1 MKKTSIGLLT
11 LMCLLIIG
19 CRENSEPFQI
29 KLNSGQYKYGVVAS
43 AHSLANTVGINV
55 LKSGGNAFDAA
66 VAVNMALAVTYPRAG
81 NIGGGGFMVY
91 RTANGES
98 GSLDFRE
105 KAPENAHHDMFLN
118 NEGKVIENL
127 SRQGALSIGVP
138 GAVAGMVALHEK
150 FGNLEWSG
158 LLNPSI
164 DLAKNGFLV
173 SELQA
178 KTFNRFQDTFIQVND
193 GDIHLSKT
201 GGWKKGDTLKSTALG
216 KTLELIAREKLRGFY
231 EGAVAEDIV
240 NTIKANGGIISLNDL
255 ANYQV
260 VWRKPVSGKFNGYE
274 VISMPPPSSGG
285 IALIQL
291 LKGFEMLQG
300 DTLPHNSALYI
311 HLLTELERRVYADR
325 AEYLGDPDFY
335 PVPEEKLINTEYLQ
349 NRFSDINMQKA
360 TPSSE
365 IKEGK
370 VEVIESFETT
380 HFEIVDRWGNAV
392 SITTTLNGYFG
403 SKLITKKSGI
413 MLNNEMDDF
422 SIKPGVPNQFGL
434 VGSEANKIEPNKR
447 MLSSMTPTIVLKN
460 DSLVLLT
467 GTPGG
472 PTIITTVFQTLL
484 NSLVYQMDVQTAVNT
499 TKEHAQWL
507 PDKIYFETDKMPQSR
522 QDSLTNMGHNLFA
535 TPRLGKMKLILID
548 EVIMY
553 GAGDTLRGDPPA
565 LGF

>member
-1 MKKTSIGLLT
+1 MNKYFLIISFLGLLIFYACEAD
-11 LMCLLIIG
+11 LQ
-19 CRENSEPFQI
+19 RETV
-29 KLNSGQYKYGVVAS
+29 QYKNGIVVS
-43 AHSLANTVGINV
+43 AHPLATAAGLDV
-55 LKSGGNAFDAA
+55 LKAGGNAFDAA
-66 VAVNMALAVTYPRAG
+66 VTLNMALAVTYPRAG

-91 RTANGES
+91 RKANGEI
-98 GSLDFRE
+98 GSLDYRE
-105 KAPENAHHDMFLN
+105 KAPEDALHDMYLN
-118 NEGKVIENL
+118 TDGEVVDNL

-138 GAVAGMVALHEK
+138 GTVAGMVALHEK
-150 FGNLEWSG
+150 FGKLEWAS
-158 LLNPSI
+158 LLKPSI
-164 DLAKNGFLV
+164 ELALNGFAV
-173 SELQA
+173 SEQQA
-178 KTFNRFQDTFIQVND
+178 KTLNRFQETFTKVNS
-193 GDIHLSKT
+193 GDIYLSKID
-201 GGWKKGDTLKSTALG
+201 GWKKGDIIKSTELG
-216 KTLELIAREKLRGFY
+216 KTLELIAKEKSKGFY
-231 EGAVAEDIV
+231 EGQIAEDIV
-240 NTIKANGGIISLNDL
+240 STVKAHGGIITLNDL
-255 ANYQV
+255 ANYQA
-260 VWRKPVSGKFNGYE
+260 VWRKPIIGSFKGYE
-274 VISMPPPSSGG
+274 VISMAPPSSGG

-335 PVPEEKLINTEYLQ
+335 PVPEEKILDPIYLQ
-349 NRFSDINMQKA
+349 NRFADISMQKA

-403 SKLITKKSGI
+403 SKLLTQKSGI

-422 SIKPGVPNQFGL
+422 SVKPGVPNQFGL
-434 VGSEANKIEPNKR
+434 VGSEANQIEPEKR

-472 PTIITTVFQTLL
+472 ATIINTVFQTIL
-484 NSLVYQMDVQTAVNT
+484 NSLVYKMDVQQAVNV
-499 TKEHAQWL
+499 TKEHSQWL
-507 PDKIYFETDKMPQSR
+507 PDKIYFETGKMPETR
-522 QDSLTNMGHNLFA
+522 RDSLTNMGHELFA
-535 TPRLGKMKLILID
+535 TPRLGKMKLILIKD
-548 EVIMY
+548 GFMI

-565 LGF
+565 MGY